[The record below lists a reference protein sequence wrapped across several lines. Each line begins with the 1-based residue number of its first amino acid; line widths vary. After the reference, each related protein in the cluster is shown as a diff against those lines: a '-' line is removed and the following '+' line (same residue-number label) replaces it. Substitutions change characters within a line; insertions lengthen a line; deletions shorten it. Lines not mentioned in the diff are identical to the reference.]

1 VENQD
6 PGENKETDRLKNLI
20 NELDN
25 KMKLNKDKVTEINNV
40 IK

>member
-6 PGENKETDRLKNLI
+6 PGENKETDRIKKLI